1 MIKVIKEVTAQW
13 EPSRVQGLPLIQGTT
28 IRDILDPAAI
38 RDEPLLSY
46 HVFKFICIK
55 LGKPPVFET

>member
-1 MIKVIKEVTAQW
+1 MIKVIKEGTAQW
-13 EPSRVQGLPLIQGTT
+13 EPSGVQGSPLTQGTM
-28 IRDILDPAAI
+28 IRDLFDPTAI

-55 LGKPPVFET
+55 LGKAPLL